1 MPVLQEP
8 DPDRSCFFGRR
19 LPDTLPLRG
28 PPFAVFREE
37 NGVSSKFYIPNMEKR
52 RAEWYDKVIMAAKE
66 HKYEHLH
73 QF

>member
-1 MPVLQEP
+1 M
-8 DPDRSCFFGRR
+8 
-19 LPDTLPLRG
+19 LPPRG

-52 RAEWYDKVIMAAKE
+52 RAEWYDKVILAAKE
-66 HKYEHLH
+66 HEYEHLH